1 MKYRQLGQGLR
12 VSAIGL
18 GCSGMSAD
26 YGVPDD
32 VESIATIHRCIDLG
46 ITMLDTSDAY
56 AAGVNEELVGQAIK
70 GRRDRVLLAAMTEE
84 ELNRAVQNLA
94 NKRARLV
101 LTSGGV
107 EPVLDNTGGAH
118 SVFAQIFIETLE
130 ANDGALVVAAC
141 IIAHPRV
148 ENRLHRGAAHPV
160 VRLTRSAQA

>member
-56 AAGVNEELVGQAIK
+56 AAGVVAWSP
-70 GRRDRVLLAAMTEE
+70 LA
-84 ELNRAVQNLA
+84 
-94 NKRARLV
+94 
-101 LTSGGV
+101 
-107 EPVLDNTGGAH
+107 GGAGLRRGVH
-118 SVFAQIFIETLE
+118 
-130 ANDGALVVAAC
+130 
-141 IIAHPRV
+141 AHDPGR
-148 ENRLHRGAAHPV
+148 
-160 VRLTRSAQA
+160 

>member
-56 AAGVNEELVGQAIK
+56 AAGVNGALVGQGITGK
-70 GRRDRVLLAAMTEE
+70 RDEFL
-84 ELNRAVQNLA
+84 
-94 NKRARLV
+94 
-101 LTSGGV
+101 LTSKFGNIRRPRGRPAGV
-107 EPVLDNTGGAH
+107 NGKPSYGQVT
-118 SVFAQIFIETLE
+118 
-130 ANDGALVVAAC
+130 
-141 IIAHPRV
+141 
-148 ENRLHRGAAHPV
+148 
-160 VRLTRSAQA
+160 